1 MAYESSITQKGRK
14 CARKW
19 KIEKKKS
26 DLAWAMQWQHT
37 GLKEKLPFRKQQLN
51 KMHVF
56 SIKCSISKPDF
67 QPCFFFPSALR
78 GLQRSTLFK
87 GQTAW
92 KNYHVQFKVAAKIGM
107 VTRKPV
113 SLQLNWQAV
122 YDYPR
127 ELGSWVIKR
136 LQSVERSNTTY

>member
-1 MAYESSITQKGRK
+1 MPY
-14 CARKW
+14 
-19 KIEKKKS
+19 
-26 DLAWAMQWQHT
+26 
-37 GLKEKLPFRKQQLN
+37 QQA
-51 KMHVF
+51 KF
-56 SIKCSISKPDF
+56 SAF
-67 QPCFFFPSALR
+67 LFFPSPLK
-78 GLQRSTLFK
+78 GLQSSTLFK

-92 KNYHVQFKVAAKIGM
+92 KNYHVQFKVAAKIEM

-136 LQSVERSNTTY
+136 LQSAERSNTTY